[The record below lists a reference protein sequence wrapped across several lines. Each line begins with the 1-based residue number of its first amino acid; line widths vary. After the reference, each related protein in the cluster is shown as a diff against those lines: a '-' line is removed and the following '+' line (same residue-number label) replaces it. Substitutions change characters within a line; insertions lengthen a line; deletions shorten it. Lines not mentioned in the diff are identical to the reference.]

1 MSDRIN
7 TLSKKIV
14 EKFDYYK
21 LIEGDQEVY
30 EFGLRELLW
39 SIVHIINI
47 LIVGFLTNEV
57 VYLLMIF
64 SLYCP
69 IRVYAGGYHASTRR
83 RCYIGTILLSVFFL
97 NTFGFLHSINIT
109 FIIILTLLL
118 CVVIFLISPLE
129 VSNNPLTIGE
139 KKKYKKTVLYVLIIE
154 SILVVLLN
162 ILGVNKIIYIFAT
175 SIIGTL
181 LTMTLG
187 ILKIKLL
194 RTSIKLSHK

>member
-83 RCYIGTILLSVFFL
+83 RCYIGTILLSVFLLKTFEFL
-97 NTFGFLHSINIT
+97 YSINII
-109 FIIILTLLL
+109 FIITLTLLL
-118 CVVIFLISPLE
+118 SIVIFFASPQE
-129 VSNNPLTIGE
+129 SPNNTLTTLE
-139 KKKYKKTVLYVLIIE
+139 KKKYKKIVLYVLIIE
-154 SILVVLLN
+154 SSVVALLN
-162 ILGVNKIIYIFAT
+162 ILGINNIVYIFAT
-175 SIIGTL
+175 AIIGVL
-181 LTMTLG
+181 LTMVLGTL
-187 ILKIKLL
+187 
-194 RTSIKLSHK
+194 KLSF